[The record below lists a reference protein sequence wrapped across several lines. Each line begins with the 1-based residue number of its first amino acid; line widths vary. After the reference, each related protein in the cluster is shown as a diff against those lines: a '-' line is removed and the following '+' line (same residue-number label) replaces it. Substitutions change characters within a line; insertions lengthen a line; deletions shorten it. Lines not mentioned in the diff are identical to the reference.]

1 MTAVVLA
8 GGGGFG
14 RIVVLIRMLVVLE
27 PKLAVARSR
36 TRSSSKSP
44 ITTPPGETP
53 TAKGEPSAGVNPP
66 EPLLTK
72 TLTELLPEL
81 LVAISR
87 SPSHRGRPASRRRG
101 CSQSPEWAR
110 R

>member
-1 MTAVVLA
+1 MTAVVPA

-44 ITTPPGETP
+44 ITMPPGETP

-72 TLTELLPEL
+72 TLTEAPPEL
-81 LVAISR
+81 VVAISR
-87 SPSHRGRPASRRRG
+87 SPSPSR
-101 CSQSPEWAR
+101 SPSVTA
-110 R
+110 